1 MILSRRV
8 LLFEWLAACCGFA
21 LRYDMWAARCP
32 LEERVYRG
40 AGRSRR
46 RARGDGVFCVERS
59 RPPLS
64 LWWLSSPGLLER
76 ERSDV
81 SAHFC
86 SRSAC
91 VRKVVFVYEH
101 TNMVVTTTT
110 TIYYYVIAPGSG
122 RGPGGH
128 ISPLQVVSVRAA
140 LFRHVSTPS
149 CTARS
154 SPQPQLRPSRS
165 TVVSH

>member
-1 MILSRRV
+1 
-8 LLFEWLAACCGFA
+8 
-21 LRYDMWAARCP
+21 MWAVRCP

-46 RARGDGVFCVERS
+46 RARGDGVLVWSGVALPCLCGGSRRQVSSREGEGATASFFLGRS
-59 RPPLS
+59 
-64 LWWLSSPGLLER
+64 
-76 ERSDV
+76 
-81 SAHFC
+81 F